1 MIDEILFKTDGYFKL
16 LKELSSYIN
25 KDFTIEDETVSYFEQ
40 YKTISPSDDDWEEDT
55 FEKAQLFFNT
65 TFVYEVDTSQY
76 VGVYTDLDGRKF
88 IVKLYHGGEISILGD
103 TLSNWVEKEYSK
115 IAYND
120 PEKFKKFQD
129 DCYDLFGIDSSK
141 KFSRRN
147 ALIRI
152 IPDNNK
158 IFIGQEY
165 IRAYNIDEH
174 IFKSEEYFELLKE
187 LTDWINT
194 NFIID
199 DETVN
204 YFEQY
209 KKLLPTDDDWDENV
223 FKCAQ
228 MYFNTE
234 FVYEVSNSQYVG
246 IYTDLNGRKF
256 IVKLYHGGEFSILGE
271 TLSNW
276 VENQY
281 RSIVKSNPEKIKKFQ
296 ADCFSLFGIDSIKKF
311 DATEPFEIRIIPD
324 NNKIFIGQE

>member
-40 YKTISPSDDDWEEDT
+40 YKTMTSDNDEWIEEH
-55 FEKAQLFFNT
+55 FENAQIFFNT
-65 TFVYEVDTSQY
+65 TFIYEVDNSQY

-158 IFIGQEY
+158 IFIGQE
-165 IRAYNIDEH
+165 
-174 IFKSEEYFELLKE
+174 
-187 LTDWINT
+187 
-194 NFIID
+194 
-199 DETVN
+199 
-204 YFEQY
+204 
-209 KKLLPTDDDWDENV
+209 
-223 FKCAQ
+223 
-228 MYFNTE
+228 
-234 FVYEVSNSQYVG
+234 
-246 IYTDLNGRKF
+246 
-256 IVKLYHGGEFSILGE
+256 
-271 TLSNW
+271 
-276 VENQY
+276 
-281 RSIVKSNPEKIKKFQ
+281 
-296 ADCFSLFGIDSIKKF
+296 
-311 DATEPFEIRIIPD
+311 
-324 NNKIFIGQE
+324 